1 MLAKLLPPILLSV
14 NLALGQSSQPG
25 RLQFETRCANC
36 HGGDGNGGELGPAIV
51 TRIPLRD
58 DSELSALIRE
68 GRPGW
73 GMPASQIEA
82 AELADLIRYLRSM
95 RPRRGVAMPVSRT
108 INLATGARLEGFV
121 LNEGARDLQLLGA
134 DKRLHI
140 LRKSPA
146 GYRSVTSQSDWLGY
160 NGRADGNRYTT
171 LDQINKSNVSRL
183 APKWIFTLPD
193 TSQLEVT
200 PVVVDGVM
208 YVTAANECYAL
219 DGGTGRQ
226 IWHYRRRRTRGL
238 IGNAAGGL
246 NRGVAVAGDR
256 LFMATDHSH
265 VISLNRFTGEL
276 LWETESADWRQN
288 YNSTAAPLVVGDL
301 VISGTAGGDE
311 GVRGFV
317 AAYEQATGREV
328 WRFWTVPKPGEPGS
342 ETWIGKAIEHGAAAT
357 WLTGTYDSQLD
368 LIYWTTGNPGPDYD
382 GSERLGDNLYSSS
395 VVALEAKTGKLKWYF
410 QFTPHN
416 LWDWDSTQTPVL
428 VDANWQGRPRKLLL
442 HANRNGFFYVLDRT
456 DGKLLLAKQFI
467 KNLTWAKGIGPDG
480 RPILNPGQEP
490 TPEGTTVCPSMQG
503 ATNWFSTA
511 FNPSTGLYYVSTLE
525 SCNIFTRRT
534 MEWRAGRNF
543 MAGTNILGP
552 DHKMEKVLRAID
564 IKTGA
569 IAWEL
574 PQAGTGNSWGG
585 VLATSTGLVFF
596 GEDGYAFTALDASS
610 GKPIWQFEANQL
622 WRGSPMTYVFDHKQ
636 HIAVASGQ
644 NIISFALVD
653 EDLRSLR

>member
-1 MLAKLLPPILLSV
+1 MIGMLAKLLTPMLLCASFT
-14 NLALGQSSQPG
+14 LGQSGPG
-25 RLQFETRCANC
+25 RVQFETRCVNC

-58 DSELSALIRE
+58 DGELSALIRE
-68 GRPGW
+68 GRPGR

-108 INLATGARLEGFV
+108 INMATGARLEGFV
-121 LNEGARDLQLLGA
+121 LNEGSRDLQLLGT
-134 DKRLHI
+134 DKRLHL
-140 LRKSPA
+140 LRKSPG

-171 LDQINKSNVSRL
+171 LDQIRKSNVARL

-219 DGGTGRQ
+219 DAGTGRQ

-246 NRGVAVAGDR
+246 NRGVAVDGDR
-256 LFMATDHSH
+256 LFMATDHAH

-317 AAYEQATGREV
+317 AAYEQSTGREV

-357 WLTGTYDSQLD
+357 WLTGSYDSQLD
-368 LIYWTTGNPGPDYD
+368 LVYWTTGNPGPDYD

-428 VDANWQGRPRKLLL
+428 VDADWQGRRRKLLL

-467 KNLTWAKGIGPDG
+467 KKLTWAKEIGPDG
-480 RPILNPGQEP
+480 RPVLNPGQVP
-490 TPEGTTVCPSMQG
+490 TLEGATVCPSMQG

-525 SCNIFTRRT
+525 SCNIFTSRS

-543 MAGTNILGP
+543 MAGTNVLGP

-564 IKTGA
+564 ITTGA
-569 IAWEL
+569 IRWEL

-585 VLATSTGLVFF
+585 VLGTSTGLVFF
-596 GEDGYAFTALDASS
+596 GEDGYAFTALDALS
-610 GKPIWQFEANQL
+610 GKPLWQFEANQL

-653 EDLRSLR
+653 